1 MKKSAMVKT
10 RYGTYKAVFE
20 PETDM
25 GGYSVVAPSVQGAVS
40 WGRNLAHAK
49 KMVVEAIEL
58 VIEMDVLHRAEKR
71 GTVRIIRT
79 HKKRGL
85 VPA

>member
-1 MKKSAMVKT
+1 MKKIAMVKT
-10 RYGTYKAVFE
+10 RYGAHKAVFE

-25 GGYSVVAPSVQGAVS
+25 GGYSAVAPSVQGAVS
-40 WGRNLAHAK
+40 WGRNLAQAK
-49 KMVVEAIEL
+49 KMVAEAIEL
-58 VIEMDVLHRAEKR
+58 AIEMDVLQRAEKR
-71 GTVRIIRT
+71 GAVRIIRT